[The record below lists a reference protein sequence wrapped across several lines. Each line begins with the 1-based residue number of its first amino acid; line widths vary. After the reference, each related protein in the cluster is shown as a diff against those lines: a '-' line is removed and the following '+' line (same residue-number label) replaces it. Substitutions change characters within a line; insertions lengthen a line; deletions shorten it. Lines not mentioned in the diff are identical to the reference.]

1 MNILYTIVIK
11 FKDSNTTASNVALF
25 IIGRH
30 MVSFSLILG
39 QLGLWS
45 LDRGLW
51 SGASE
56 FNRKKATSDVGMDT
70 LKFPPEEIKY

>member
-1 MNILYTIVIK
+1 MELQFLFPLNSEFCDVYPIISSKRTIFAKLHMNILYTIVIK

-39 QLGLWS
+39 
-45 LDRGLW
+45 
-51 SGASE
+51 
-56 FNRKKATSDVGMDT
+56 
-70 LKFPPEEIKY
+70 